1 MKLKTIRLLRALLG
15 VIGILLLGVFLALGV
30 HLYDPFQ
37 EGGALHAEWLILFAC
52 VTLLGGVLSA
62 FLHPLFH
69 EVGHI
74 LFGTLAGMRLLSF
87 RVWFLEV
94 ERENGSFRVR
104 FVKEG
109 GGRTAMLPK
118 SGEKIRRKTAV
129 FAIGGLV
136 GTLVYFACCALVIRF
151 SPVIPFWAYALL
163 GVGVVTATIEF
174 FSNLIPSEGSE
185 QTDGE
190 LLFALWKNTPSV
202 KIMLAVMCAEG
213 ELLSGKR
220 PREINPAYLFNLP
233 TVQEDDVNFI
243 ALLTVRAT
251 YFLDQGNF
259 ADLAKTYARLE
270 TLTDYVSDSSAL
282 AIRAEILYFGL
293 ISGEKGFV
301 SRHRE
306 VIEPLKNQ
314 KTALAYRV
322 RAAYELYEESNLPVA
337 HVLLNRYQKAVE
349 KCTVA
354 GEKLLEQDLMQAMA
368 NALFKRERE
377 EIKHLDRLQKEK
389 TVIYR

>member
-1 MKLKTIRLLRALLG
+1 
-15 VIGILLLGVFLALGV
+15 
-30 HLYDPFQ
+30 
-37 EGGALHAEWLILFAC
+37 
-52 VTLLGGVLSA
+52 
-62 FLHPLFH
+62 
-69 EVGHI
+69 
-74 LFGTLAGMRLLSF
+74 
-87 RVWFLEV
+87 
-94 ERENGSFRVR
+94 
-104 FVKEG
+104 
-109 GGRTAMLPK
+109 
-118 SGEKIRRKTAV
+118 
-129 FAIGGLV
+129 
-136 GTLVYFACCALVIRF
+136 
-151 SPVIPFWAYALL
+151 
-163 GVGVVTATIEF
+163 VGVVTATIEF

-213 ELLSGKR
+213 ELLSGER

-259 ADLAKTYARLE
+259 ADLAQTYARLE

-306 VIEPLKNQ
+306 VIEQLKNQ

-354 GEKLLEQDLMQAMA
+354 GEKLLELDLMQAMA